1 MPRNF
6 GQPAPITSVEPDSDA
21 KKAGVVVGDTVT
33 AINGVPSSD
42 GVIRTLEAMKP
53 GETVRLKLRSRA
65 GAEREVK
72 IKLGFR
78 KRTEYTFVD
87 VDDITSEQRLHR
99 AAWLRFESEQPGGA
113 L

>member
-6 GQPAPITSVEPDSDA
+6 GQPAPIISVEPDSDA
-21 KKAGVVVGDTVT
+21 KKAGVAVGDTVT
-33 AINGVPSSD
+33 AINGVPSTD

-72 IKLGFR
+72 IKLGLS
-78 KRTEYTFVD
+78 KRTEYTLVD
-87 VDDITSEQRLHR
+87 VEDITSEQRLHR
-99 AAWLRFESEQPGGA
+99 AAWLKFESEQPGGA